1 MVYQPMRITAVR
13 YHVQMVPFRFAFRH
27 AGARRT
33 MNETLFIAVE
43 TDRGHTGYGECIPRS
58 YLTGETIESCLKTL
72 QEVLVP
78 QLVELRFTA
87 ESRPDEPLRSLYE
100 SSDSARA
107 LAAYG
112 ALDIAVFDAWA
123 RHFSIPM
130 TRMFGAGAMP
140 DPKLWDLTAPIGLG
154 MPIWA
159 TSTFFRRQG
168 FRRFKIKIQS
178 PSDVTRIAR
187 MREVL
192 GPGVPILV
200 DANGSLETATAA
212 ADLTAFGPFGVV
224 LCEEPIAA
232 RSFRE
237 LVELEQTS
245 GMPLMADESL
255 CTLADADA
263 ITTAGGIR
271 WWNLRLAKNGGFTGV
286 MTLAQKARQGG
297 VQVQL
302 GALVG
307 ETSLLNA
314 ASATILPIL
323 RPTFAESSF
332 PRWLLRHDPFT
343 HGPRTGAALRP
354 NDGVIGLGVL
364 PTRSQLSWR
373 TMTI

>member
-1 MVYQPMRITAVR
+1 MVHQPMRITAVR
-13 YHVQMVPFRFAFRH
+13 YHVQLVPFRFAFRH

-33 MNETLFIAVE
+33 MNETLFVAVE
-43 TDRGHTGYGECIPRS
+43 TNRGHIGYGECIPRA

-72 QEVLVP
+72 EQVLVP
-78 QLVELRFTA
+78 QTLELRFTA
-87 ESRPDEPLRSLYE
+87 ESRPDEVLRTLYE
-100 SSDSARA
+100 SADSARA

-130 TRMFGAGAMP
+130 TRMFGTGAVP
-140 DPKLWDLTAPIGLG
+140 DIKPWDLTAPIGLG

-159 TSTFFRRQG
+159 TTTFFRRQG
-168 FRRFKIKIQS
+168 FRRFKIKIQG

-187 MREVL
+187 IRKVL
-192 GPGVPILV
+192 GPGVPILI
-200 DANGSLETATAA
+200 DANGSLETTTAA
-212 ADLTAFGPFGVV
+212 ADLAAFGPFGVV
-224 LCEEPIAA
+224 LCEEPIEA

-237 LVELEQTS
+237 LAGLEQTS

-263 ITTAGGIR
+263 ITNAGGIR

-286 MTLAQKARQGG
+286 LTLAQKARERG

-314 ASATILPIL
+314 ASAALLPFL

-332 PRWLLRHDPFT
+332 PRWLLRQDPFT
-343 HGPRTGAALRP
+343 HGPRTGATLSP
-354 NDGVIGLGVL
+354 DDGVMGLGVV
-364 PTRSQLSWR
+364 PTRSHLSWR
-373 TMTI
+373 AMQI